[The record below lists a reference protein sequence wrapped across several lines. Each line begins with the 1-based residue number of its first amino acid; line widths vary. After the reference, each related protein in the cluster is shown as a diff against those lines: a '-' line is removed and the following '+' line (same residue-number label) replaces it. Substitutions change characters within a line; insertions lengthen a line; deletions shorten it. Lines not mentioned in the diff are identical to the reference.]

1 MCGTIYKEL
10 VEIRKTDLKDIPK
23 IVSMKADEII
33 RAHLLHIIDFAKN
46 NKDKADKSWPVLL
59 KSNAFFNHI
68 TAYLAGV
75 AKGRA
80 SAVSAPV
87 IAAS

>member
-1 MCGTIYKEL
+1 M
-10 VEIRKTDLKDIPK
+10 
-23 IVSMKADEII
+23 SMEADELI

-68 TAYLAGV
+68 NHITAYVAGV

-80 SAVSAPV
+80 AAGSAH
-87 IAAS
+87 